1 MRRTVTTLA
10 VAAVLFVPL
19 GNAWAA
25 VHAPKAT
32 PKKKVVTQ
40 TVTITGPRAPCGPN
54 NKWGDLQA
62 RIKVKK
68 TTTTVG
74 AKKTVAIKI
83 LALDFPVKSD
93 HTFKTVYITNQA
105 LPVLIEDVLS
115 LQTADVENI
124 SGATDTVV
132 SFKKTL
138 SGAIALAKK

>member
-1 MRRTVTTLA
+1 MRKTVTTLA
-10 VAAVLFVPL
+10 VAAVLFVPF
-19 GNAWAA
+19 GNAWAGL
-25 VHAPKAT
+25 HTPKAT
-32 PKKKVVTQ
+32 PKKIVSQ
-40 TVTITGPRAPCGPN
+40 TITVTGPRAPCGPN

-74 AKKTVAIKI
+74 ARKSVKLKI
-83 LALDFPVKSD
+83 LAIDFPVKSD

-105 LPVLIEDVLS
+105 LPVLSEDVLS
-115 LQTADVENI
+115 LQTANVENI

-138 SGAIALAKK
+138 GAALLQAKK